1 MNDEIFPYEIMNPQ
15 DDAELKLYLTIG
27 CPQKL
32 TLKLIWDDE
41 SGQDNVTTKVITL

>member
-27 CPQKL
+27 CPK
-32 TLKLIWDDE
+32 
-41 SGQDNVTTKVITL
+41 N